1 MTFRPITIRTTDA
14 RRRASPA
21 KRAVKVI
28 QGLQQ
33 KLSPLRRKMRD
44 EVEVTAPMRPAPRG
58 PAVDSDIGSDRS
70 NERPREFS
78 GEGGPFDDHSVPTTA
93 PSTPSTV
100 QGAPKAN
107 AASDDLVSE
116 GNLAKSVLAAS
127 HDADVFVAS

>member
-14 RRRASPA
+14 RRRTSPA

-58 PAVDSDIGSDRS
+58 PALDSEIGS
-70 NERPREFS
+70 ERGREFS
-78 GEGGPFDDHSVPTTA
+78 GEGSPFDEHSVPTTA
-93 PSTPSTV
+93 PSTPSSV
-100 QGAPKAN
+100 QGA
-107 AASDDLVSE
+107 ASKE
-116 GNLAKSVLAAS
+116 GAPSDGLIADGSMAKSAMAVGL
-127 HDADVFVAS
+127 DADVFVTS